1 MPDVGYPG
9 AQNFGSAPADP
20 PWLAGRARAEP
31 PVAAQAPDAQ
41 TPARHAPSV
50 TEAAAPLKSPAPSAL
65 GKTQAP
71 TEPASPAAA
80 RPGTRA
86 PARPSPEPRTPAHQ
100 QLSDLD
106 LLQRSKRPPSGGWRR
121 AVHVASGR
129 LINPGESRA
138 DAAHRELV
146 ARIDQP
152 IRGDYRIAVLS
163 LKGGVGKTTTTIGLG
178 STFASVRGDRVI
190 AVDANPDLGTLG
202 QRVRS
207 QTTSTA
213 RGLLEDP
220 RIRRYSDVRA
230 HTSQARSR
238 LEVIASE
245 KDPAVSEAFSE
256 QNYRSVLR
264 ILQSYYNIVLTDCGT
279 GLMHS
284 AMAGVLDTADS
295 LVLVTS
301 PAIDGARSAL
311 ATLDWLEH
319 HDRGDLVEGCVV
331 VINSAGR
338 GSNAVKMPRL
348 QELFAGRCRVVHTIP
363 FDPHLAEGSEVDLDL
378 LGRGTRRAFLE
389 LAAVV
394 AEGFSLPRR

>member
-1 MPDVGYPG
+1 MHDFGNSD
-9 AQNFGSAPADP
+9 AQNAGTAPAGP
-20 PWLAGRARAEP
+20 PWLAGGAQAEP
-31 PVAAQAPDAQ
+31 PAAGPAVPSAQAPLPAQ
-41 TPARHAPSV
+41 APAHVQAPVAADTPHQ
-50 TEAAAPLKSPAPSAL
+50 AAPPAD
-65 GKTQAP
+65 GGT
-71 TEPASPAAA
+71 
-80 RPGTRA
+80 RPGP
-86 PARPSPEPRTPAHQ
+86 PARPRAAAHRE
-100 QLSDLD
+100 LSDLD

-138 DAAHRELV
+138 EAAHRELV

-207 QTTSTA
+207 QTSSTA

-284 AMAGVLDTADS
+284 AMAGVLDTADA

-338 GSNAVKMPRL
+338 GTSAVKLPQL